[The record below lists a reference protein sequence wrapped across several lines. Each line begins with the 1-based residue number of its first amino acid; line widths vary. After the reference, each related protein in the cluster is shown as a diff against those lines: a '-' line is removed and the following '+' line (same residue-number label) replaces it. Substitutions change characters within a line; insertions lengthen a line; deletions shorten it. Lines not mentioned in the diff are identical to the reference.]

1 VFLHPGSEPE
11 RLMDR
16 SSDLFF
22 PVTNAVVLA
31 ADARLGDGEVDVAL
45 VNRSYLRGVE
55 QVDESV
61 VASAREGRRV
71 PPAS

>member
-1 VFLHPGSEPE
+1 
-11 RLMDR
+11 MDR

-31 ADARLGDGEVDVAL
+31 GKTQLGAAASDVVL

-55 QVDESV
+55 QVEGLELGAEREARPDEPS
-61 VASAREGRRV
+61 G
-71 PPAS
+71 

>member
-1 VFLHPGSEPE
+1 
-11 RLMDR
+11 MDR

-31 ADARLGDGEVDVAL
+31 SGARLGDGEVDVVL

-55 QVDESV
+55 QVDEFV
-61 VASAREGRRV
+61 LASARERPRV